1 MHDGSRT
8 PLHDGPFGPGT
19 PLHGGRPST
28 PGYNDNDSFD
38 AQWAQM
44 NGSPEPSPSPSPSPS
59 P

>member
-8 PLHDGPFGPGT
+8 PLHDGAFAPGT

-44 NGSPEPSPSPSPSPS
+44 NGAPSPSP
-59 P
+59 